1 MCGINGVI
9 DFAKRCEKEEL
20 QSMTESIYHR
30 GPDSG
35 GTEWFE
41 TEQCTVGLGHR
52 RLSILDLSDAGHQ
65 PMYKHG
71 NWISYNG
78 EIYNYRDIQKRLI
91 ERGYQFKSNSD
102 TEVLLSAYQEWGI
115 QCLQQLEGMFAF
127 AIYDNE
133 EGILFLARDRA
144 GMKPLYY
151 YYYNDLFLFA
161 SELKALHKINGFQKE
176 ICPKGLSAFFQNGYI
191 PSPLSIFKHTNK
203 LQQGEYCVLHIR
215 SKDLH
220 CKNYWT
226 INQKLTKE
234 AKAVDLIDAIDHT
247 EELLTNSCIS
257 HMISDVPVGMFLSGG
272 YDSSTVAAMIQ
283 KYSVTTLKTFTIGF
297 DDSKYN
303 EAPHAKKVAEYL
315 QTDHTELTCRLDE
328 AKKII
333 PDLAEIYD
341 EPFSDYS
348 AIPTYLLSE
357 LTREHVKVVISA
369 DGGDEL
375 FVGYRR
381 FLNSIKLAKVINR
394 TPKSISN
401 VSAKILKAINRESF
415 GENYVKR
422 KLSHSLRDGNISSIP
437 IYQNQKLLSEDIQDL
452 LLNADIPDYDH
463 YHTLGDMN
471 DIFRIEYQQ
480 YLQDEILVKMDRAS
494 MAVGLEAREPLLNHK
509 VVEWA
514 INLPLSI
521 KQKDGQLKFILKE
534 IAHKYVPKELLDR
547 PKQGFNIP
555 IMKWIREDMNWLIE
569 DLLNLDKIRKQG
581 IFNSL
586 TIMLIV
592 REFNKGENS
601 FYDKIIWQLIVFQMW
616 YRKWMT

>member
-9 DFAKRCEKEEL
+9 DFSKKCRKEEL
-20 QSMTESIYHR
+20 LRMTESIQHR

-35 GTEWFE
+35 GSEWFE
-41 TEQCTVGLGHR
+41 SEKYNLGLGHR

-65 PMYKHG
+65 PMYKHN

-91 ERGYQFKSNSD
+91 EKGYEFNSNSD
-102 TEVLLSAYQEWGI
+102 TEVILSAYQEWGI
-115 QCLQQLEGMFAF
+115 DCLKMLEGMFSI
-127 AIYDNE
+127 AIYDKE

-151 YYYNDLFLFA
+151 YYYKDLFLFA
-161 SELKALHKINGFQKE
+161 SELKAFHKIKGFQKE
-176 ICPKGLSAFFQNGYI
+176 ICHKGISAYFQNGYI
-191 PSPLSIFKHTNK
+191 PSPQSIFKYTK
-203 LQQGEYCVLHIR
+203 KVQQGQYCILNVV

-220 CKNYWT
+220 CNNYWT
-226 INQKLTKE
+226 IKQKPKKE
-234 AKAVDLIDAIDHT
+234 INTEDLKEAIDHT
-247 EELLTNSCIS
+247 EELLTKSCLS
-257 HMISDVPVGMFLSGG
+257 HMVSDVPVGMFLSGG

-283 KYSVTTLKTFTIGF
+283 KNSNSKLKTFTIGF
-297 DDSKYN
+297 DDSQYN
-303 EAPHAKKVAEYL
+303 EAPYAKNVAEYL
-315 QTDHTELTCRLDE
+315 QTDHTELICRLEE

-333 PDLAEIYD
+333 PQLADIYD

-381 FLNSIKLAKVINR
+381 FFNSIKLAKMIDK
-394 TPKSISN
+394 TPKAVSN
-401 VSAKILKAINRESF
+401 ISAKILSAINKESF
-415 GENYVKR
+415 GENYIKR
-422 KLSHSLRDGNISSIP
+422 KLRHSLQNGNISTIP
-437 IYQNQKLLSEDIQDL
+437 IYQNQKLLSEDIQEL
-452 LLNADIPDYDH
+452 LLNGDIPDYNH
-463 YHTLGDMN
+463 YHTLGDLN

-494 MAVGLEAREPLLNHK
+494 MAVGLEAREPLLDHN

-521 KQKDGQLKFILKE
+521 KQKNGELKYILKT

-555 IMKWIREDMNWLIE
+555 IMKWIREDMNWLVK
-569 DLLNLDKIRKQG
+569 DLLNLDTIHTQG
-581 IFNSL
+581 IFNSQ
-586 TIMLIV
+586 TVKHIV
-592 REFNKGENS
+592 SEFNKGENV
-601 FYDKIIWQLIVFQMW
+601 FYDKIIWQLLIFQMW